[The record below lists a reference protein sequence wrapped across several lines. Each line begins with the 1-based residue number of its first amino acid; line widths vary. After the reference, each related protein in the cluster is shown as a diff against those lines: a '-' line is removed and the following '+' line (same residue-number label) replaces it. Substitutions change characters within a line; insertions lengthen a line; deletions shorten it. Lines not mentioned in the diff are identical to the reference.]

1 MALETMT
8 PLPRAM
14 LIDMDDTIL
23 SAYGRPEIAW
33 NKVAAEFSNELAP
46 LSSQQVASAVLESG
60 RRFWT
65 TAEAAWRLK
74 LAEAR
79 QVVVKDAFAVLAA
92 AGQPALPADLA
103 VRLADRLTAYREE
116 EMFMFPGA
124 HDAIDALK
132 ARGVKLALVTNGA
145 ADTQRAKV
153 ERFELAHRFDHIQ
166 IEGEHGFGKPEERA
180 YLHAM
185 EALGVTAPETWMI
198 GDNLE
203 WEIEVPQRLGIY
215 AIWMDAHGDG
225 LPADTARQAGPD
237 HPVADGTAAG
247 GASIEP
253 QQAPVPLPNQKYRKQ
268 PHAQIQTGRWQW
280 VMPARPFD
288 TSGKSP
294 ALIQGAASSRRAGIH
309 FTSPRLFAGV
319 KGVGER
325 PLWCSGPASDI
336 VWGLYATALPVA
348 SISTALQ
355 AAPQKSSPACPRLRR
370 NWCESSD
377 PPLIPACQPA
387 DQSRPNSSKTT
398 RMTRMTPMMPMPP

>member
-1 MALETMT
+1 MAVTMT
-8 PLPRAM
+8 QLPRAM

-33 NKVAAEFSNELAP
+33 NKVAAEFAGELAP
-46 LSSQQVASAVLESG
+46 LSPQQVAAAILESG
-60 RRFWT
+60 RKFWA

-79 QVVVKDAFAVLAA
+79 HIVVRDGFAALAA
-92 AGQPALPADLA
+92 TGQPALSIDLA

-153 ERFELAHRFDHIQ
+153 ERFALTHRFDHIQ

-185 EALGVTAPETWMI
+185 QVLGVTAPETWMI

-225 LPADTARQAGPD
+225 LPAATTVKPD
-237 HPVADGTAAG
+237 RIIRSLSELLPDEAA
-247 GASIEP
+247 
-253 QQAPVPLPNQKYRKQ
+253 
-268 PHAQIQTGRWQW
+268 
-280 VMPARPFD
+280 
-288 TSGKSP
+288 
-294 ALIQGAASSRRAGIH
+294 
-309 FTSPRLFAGV
+309 
-319 KGVGER
+319 
-325 PLWCSGPASDI
+325 
-336 VWGLYATALPVA
+336 
-348 SISTALQ
+348 
-355 AAPQKSSPACPRLRR
+355 
-370 NWCESSD
+370 
-377 PPLIPACQPA
+377 
-387 DQSRPNSSKTT
+387 
-398 RMTRMTPMMPMPP
+398 